1 MLIAAHALGEMGK
14 LSSVITQNVDSF
26 HQKAHPGLRTLELHG
41 YLRSTICLGCRAE
54 HSRESFQKD
63 LADLNP
69 AWAVFLAEML
79 HSGALSTENPIERRL
94 KGLKTNPDDDVDV
107 PGVEYGTFRYP
118 ACPLAVETAVDEAER
133 ILVLGSSLATCS
145 ARRLIKRAQEQGKRI
160 GVANL
165 GGLRGK
171 GSSLLRCL

>member
-1 MLIAAHALGEMGK
+1 
-14 LSSVITQNVDSF
+14 
-26 HQKAHPGLRTLELHG
+26 
-41 YLRSTICLGCRAE
+41 
-54 HSRESFQKD
+54 
-63 LADLNP
+63 
-69 AWAVFLAEML
+69 ML

-107 PGVEYGTFRYP
+107 PGVDLSREASDGTKVEQSADGAWLPSSTAGVLKP
-118 ACPLAVETAVDEAER
+118 AVIMSGESIPNSMKLAVETAADEAER